1 MVAGTSRWPRGAPLN
16 PIGTLGR
23 ENNDTFIDTNFKW
36 VFSEVK
42 AVKITFR
49 GVIGGENLKIL
60 KIFIFWFFDFL
71 DRFYTFT
78 LGLDLFTARGSGHR
92 SRSTHFIFRFKVAT
106 ILSDFPLPLQRQRF
120 NGSGKSTWDVLNL
133 CFNGDSA
140 ATVVLLFCCSVRT

>member
-1 MVAGTSRWPRGAPLN
+1 M
-16 PIGTLGR
+16 
-23 ENNDTFIDTNFKW
+23 
-36 VFSEVK
+36 K

-49 GVIGGENLKIL
+49 GVIGGENSKIL

-106 ILSDFPLPLQRQRF
+106 ILSDFPLLKTSREREKI
-120 NGSGKSTWDVLNL
+120 GKVEIEPEGVIWALRSRCAHSERLNPAII
-133 CFNGDSA
+133 GGG
-140 ATVVLLFCCSVRT
+140 

>member
-1 MVAGTSRWPRGAPLN
+1 M
-16 PIGTLGR
+16 
-23 ENNDTFIDTNFKW
+23 
-36 VFSEVK
+36 K

-60 KIFIFWFFDFL
+60 KFFIFWFFDFL

-106 ILSDFPLPLQRQRF
+106 ILSDFPLLLLGVFEVTRLAESL
-120 NGSGKSTWDVLNL
+120 GT
-133 CFNGDSA
+133 CFKA
-140 ATVVLLFCCSVRT
+140 V